1 MRFRLRWLLI
11 VVGIAGP
18 LLYLVRQVGYEVA
31 YGVDDAYAQWGAAD
45 MVIDYMNDH
54 DGEWPRSWDS
64 LSPYFAD
71 SNGRVGGW
79 SYKKYQERVWIDF
92 DADPLELEKQA
103 LESDRASFNVIDAR
117 FTNFALWGDGPD
129 QQVHSY
135 FLQRLTQS
143 SASSA
148 NSAVNP

>member
-1 MRFRLRWLLI
+1 
-11 VVGIAGP
+11 
-18 LLYLVRQVGYEVA
+18 
-31 YGVDDAYAQWGAAD
+31 
-45 MVIDYMNDH
+45 MVIGYMNDH

-79 SYKKYQERVWIDF
+79 SYQKYQQRIWIDF
-92 DADPLELEKQA
+92 NADPLELEQQA
-103 LESDRASFNVIDAR
+103 LKSDQATFNVIDA
-117 FTNFALWGDGPD
+117 TYSNAVWGDGPD
-129 QQVHSY
+129 QQIHHY
-135 FLQRLTQS
+135 FRNRSTQS

>member
-1 MRFRLRWLLI
+1 MRFSLRWLLI

-31 YGVDDAYAQWGAAD
+31 YGVDDAYAQWGAGD
-45 MVIDYMNDH
+45 MVIGYMNDH

-79 SYKKYQERVWIDF
+79 SYQKYQQRIWIDF
-92 DADPLELEKQA
+92 NADPLELEQQA
-103 LESDRASFNVIDAR
+103 LKSDQATFNVIDA
-117 FTNFALWGDGPD
+117 TYSNAVWGDGPD
-129 QQVHSY
+129 QQIHHY
-135 FLQRLTQS
+135 FRNRSTQS